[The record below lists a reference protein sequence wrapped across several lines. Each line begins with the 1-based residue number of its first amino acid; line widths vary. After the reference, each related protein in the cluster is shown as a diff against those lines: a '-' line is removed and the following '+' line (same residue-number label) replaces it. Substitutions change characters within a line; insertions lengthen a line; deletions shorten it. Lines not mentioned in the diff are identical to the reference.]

1 MIKTYKFSISPASP
15 CSAASAG
22 ICTISG
28 SSDRHQPFFEPC
40 LKPVHIIHCRGWLV
54 INISS
59 ELEKALGRSR
69 LQMTQSAP
77 VLLYAH
83 FETEQAIYQLH
94 VDTRVQ
100 LALRD

>member
-1 MIKTYKFSISPASP
+1 MINTYKFSISPASAT
-15 CSAASAG
+15 SAALG
-22 ICTISG
+22 TNSG
-28 SSDRHQPFFEPC
+28 SSDRHQQLIEPC
-40 LKPVHIIHCRGWLV
+40 LKPVHVIQSHGWLV
-54 INISS
+54 MNAPM
-59 ELEKALGRSR
+59 ELEIALGRTR
-69 LQMTQSAP
+69 LQQTRAAQ